1 MCADV
6 VSRRVGRCVDITR
19 DQSGD
24 RREEEIPAPQR
35 AHHHPITRSTRHS
48 SPSCR
53 LNCNPETQFTN
64 TVVRRGRPRKRKRSN
79 PNAGRPR
86 SAKTVVTPAP
96 SASHPPAD
104 MTPLSIETAIAK
116 AKEDSL
122 CTPDFIPKP
131 KRKPNILSK
140 TAGCSYVMI
149 SGTRHTLTKDLPNM
163 PRRGR
168 CAICYKFSTKKNSN
182 RSKYKWVKVKT
193 TRYGCDKCNR
203 MMCQSC
209 FDLIGS
215 HGDLLD
221 SKSFLY
227 IP

>member
-1 MCADV
+1 MGC
-6 VSRRVGRCVDITR
+6 T
-19 DQSGD
+19 
-24 RREEEIPAPQR
+24 
-35 AHHHPITRSTRHS
+35 T
-48 SPSCR
+48 
-53 LNCNPETQFTN
+53 
-64 TVVRRGRPRKRKRSN
+64 
-79 PNAGRPR
+79 

-131 KRKPNILSK
+131 KRKSNILSK

-182 RSKYKWVKVKT
+182 RSKYKWVKVRT